1 MSTDVRF
8 LLVRH
13 PETVANVEGRYV
25 GRGDTPFTERGTI
38 QATLLAF
45 FFFYFGTTEIFTSP
59 LRRTRVVAEQ
69 SAALLGVDP
78 IVDARFTELDF
89 GLAEGLTYPETLE
102 RGVQFDFASP
112 DAPVAIGGESRNEI
126 YDRVIQALDEIPD
139 AFDRVAI
146 VTHGGVF
153 RSAIA
158 HLLGLPR
165 QAIWSFHIQNGSVAD
180 IRVRDGHG
188 MVEEFRT
195 IG

>member
-25 GRGDTPFTERGTI
+25 GRGNTPFTERGNI
-38 QATLLAF
+38 QATLLAEHIVSF
-45 FFFYFGTTEIFTSP
+45 RPAALYTSP
-59 LRRTRVVAEQ
+59 LRRARVVAEQ
-69 SAALLGVDP
+69 ASVRLGVDP
-78 IVDARFTELDF
+78 IVDVRFTELDF
-89 GLAEGLTYPETLE
+89 GLAEGLTYAETSE

-126 YDRVIQALDEIPD
+126 YDRVARTLDAVPH

-165 QAIWSFHIQNGSVAD
+165 QAIWSFHIQNGSVAE
-180 IRVRDGHG
+180 IRVLDGHG